1 LVFFGTFSLV
11 DFLILVAFFDY
22 SALLWKAVLVFLLTA
37 CSAVLWK
44 AVSVALLTACSA
56 VLWKAVSVA
65 LLTACSAV
73 LWKAVLVALLTD
85 YSAAFLKIA
94 LALDGALFSLRIS
107 RLDGLLTGVA
117 GLLNTLP
124 SYVLYRP
131 SLLFLFTMRV
141 ARLL

>member
-1 LVFFGTFSLV
+1 LVLGLPFRLLISDLADGGTFV
-11 DFLILVAFFDY
+11 ILLSCGRLY
-22 SALLWKAVLVFLLTA
+22 
-37 CSAVLWK
+37 C
-44 AVSVALLTACSA
+44 LLTACSA

-94 LALDGALFSLRIS
+94 LAVLMALYFPCIS

-117 GLLNTLP
+117 GL
-124 SYVLYRP
+124 
-131 SLLFLFTMRV
+131 
-141 ARLL
+141 